1 MGAHEFISY
10 TAFTTTTTAA
20 VVNEDTVD
28 QLQNQWDSVEQQMI
42 ERSEKLDQMLS
53 GIQTLKELE
62 RDVEREISK
71 TEADLQS
78 IDTSKNQS
86 NDQSLSTSRILVM
99 TPETCRKHLQVG
111 CFIII
116 YIFDV
121 IYFLWT

>member
-1 MGAHEFISY
+1 
-10 TAFTTTTTAA
+10 
-20 VVNEDTVD
+20 
-28 QLQNQWDSVEQQMI
+28 
-42 ERSEKLDQMLS
+42 MLS

-86 NDQSLSTSRILVM
+86 NDQSLSTYRILVM
-99 TPETCRKHLQVG
+99 TPETCRKHLQVY

-121 IYFLWT
+121 IYSLWM